1 MKNDN
6 NTKEGLLKEVEESE
20 LRYRILVEGSGDLIF
35 TVSPDGI
42 ITSLNPAFEKISG
55 WKRDEWLGRN
65 FKPLVHPDDLPSVE
79 ENYKRLFNGETLPSS
94 IILRILSKSGENVML
109 EVSIVPQT
117 RDGKVINGLGIARN
131 ITESRRIDEKIREEE
146 RERFL
151 KDIRKQQLQAEKLSI
166 LLKKERDVLN
176 VIMENTGT
184 QLAYL
189 DSKFKFIRVNPAYA
203 RGSGLTKEMLLGRN
217 HFELFPSPE
226 NQAIFE
232 KVRETGNAVE
242 FKGKP
247 FEFQDQP
254 WRGTTYWDWTL
265 TPVKDSIGQVD
276 RLVLSLIDVTDRIR
290 NEQAIEKALVYA
302 ESIVNTVPEPLL
314 ILDAHL
320 HVKSANLAFYRTFKV
335 TIEDTIDKYLYELGN
350 RQWDIPELRT
360 LMEDIIPG
368 NNSLLNF
375 EVEHE
380 FPGIGRKTM
389 LLNACR
395 FYQDGAEMILLSI
408 ADITERKKLDEI
420 RFENERLI
428 SANKARSE
436 FLTIISHEL
445 RTPLTSVIGYSIILK
460 GKAQGKLNEKQEF
473 FVDNV
478 LASSKHLLDLINSIL
493 DMAKIESG
501 KLEMIFEE
509 ISVPETIRETLKLL
523 KEKAAEHKIV
533 LKTEFDPVLPVI
545 KADRQKFK
553 QILFNLLSN
562 AIKFSK
568 DRGGIVTV
576 SAEKEGNMAK
586 ISVSDTGIGI
596 KEEDIPKLFQKF
608 EQLDSG
614 ISRKYDGTGLG
625 LSITKH
631 LVELHGGKITVKSK
645 YGSGSTFSFLLPID
659 GKK

>member
-6 NTKEGLLKEVEESE
+6 NTKEGLLKELEESE
-20 LRYRILVEGSGDLIF
+20 VRYRILVEGSGDLIF

-65 FKPLVHPDDLPSVE
+65 FKPLVHPDDLPSAE
-79 ENYKRLFNGETLPSS
+79 ENHKRLFNGETLPSS

-131 ITESRRIDEKIREEE
+131 ITESRRIDEKIREDEKE
-146 RERFL
+146 RLL
-151 KDIRKQQLQAEKLSI
+151 KDIRNQQLHAEKLSN

-184 QLAYL
+184 HLAYL
-189 DSKFKFIRVNPAYA
+189 DSKFNFIRVNSAYA
-203 RGSGLTKEMLLGRN
+203 RGSGLTKEVLLGRN
-217 HFELFPSPE
+217 HFELFPNPE

-232 KVRETGNAVE
+232 TVRETGNAVE

-265 TPVKDSIGQVD
+265 TPVKDSRGWVD
-276 RLVLSLIDVTDRIR
+276 RLVLSLTDVTDRIR
-290 NEQAIEKALVYA
+290 NEQAIEKALAYA

-314 ILDAHL
+314 ILDAQQ

-335 TIEDTIDKYLYELGN
+335 TIEDTIDKYLYELGD
-350 RQWDIPELRT
+350 RQWDIPELRA

-368 NNSLLNF
+368 KNNLQNF
-375 EVEHE
+375 EVDHE

-389 LLNACR
+389 LLNAYR
-395 FYQDGAEMILLSI
+395 FYRDGEEMILLSI
-408 ADITERKKLDEI
+408 VDITEHKKLDEI

-460 GKAQGKLNEKQEF
+460 GKTQGKLNEKQEF

-478 LASSKHLLDLINSIL
+478 LASSKHLLGLINGIL

-501 KLEMIFEE
+501 KLEIVFEE
-509 ISVPETIRETLKLL
+509 ISVPETIHETLKLL
-523 KEKAAEHKIV
+523 KEKAAGHKIV
-533 LKTEFDPVLPVI
+533 LRTEFDPEPLHI

-568 DRGGIVTV
+568 EEGGIVTV
-576 SAEKEGNMAK
+576 SAEKEGDMAK

-631 LVELHGGKITVKSK
+631 LVEMHGGKITVKSK
-645 YGSGSTFSFLLPID
+645 YGRGSTFSFLLPMD